1 MRGLNKIAGGRSNVI
16 NSISKT
22 IPPKVIDNWPFY
34 IQQKVEPRNYDDSVK
49 NDEDFDVSSKL
60 NITCKLQ
67 LFFPLFTSFV
77 RFPAFYKGI
86 TSYPRV
92 LSRLI
97 LLLRR
102 DKVQSSEVSG
112 ISLC

>member
-67 LFFPLFTSFV
+67 LFLPS
-77 RFPAFYKGI
+77 
-86 TSYPRV
+86 
-92 LSRLI
+92 
-97 LLLRR
+97 LRR
-102 DKVQSSEVSG
+102 LYVSPRFTRV
-112 ISLC
+112 